1 MAPKQAEKIENPHV
15 GSSSEE
21 DDEESGSSGEE
32 SESSGED
39 SKKDESSDDDGE
51 TLSKLTQKSVAPVA
65 AKKPESDSEVSE
77 SESDSDP
84 EPAEKKTK
92 PLNTVGTKTKP
103 ETSGSAAVTLLESST
118 AKRSLK
124 QTEDESAAAKKKTKT
139 SNTEHAKKPAA
150 TTDEEVK
157 KISGDEAK
165 KMFQRLFSGT
175 DEIAM
180 LQGFLDFT
188 STRGDPYENM
198 DAFCDNVKT
207 LIDFNATKSQ
217 IVTKLQRCKKKFV
230 NMVKNSLKKGKTED
244 KIRFS
249 KDLDQK
255 AFDLS
260 RKIWGVDGVFPAKP
274 RKKSKDSKLP
284 HASPSHAPRR
294 EEEFEIPKAIAVN
307 THLSSSREI
316 ASYFKTENLS
326 VFSLDESTIATG
338 WDMVEDGPKK
348 RQMEEKMKKL
358 KAMQVELCLQRS
370 GLVDSTAR
378 MIFKENASS

>member
-1 MAPKQAEKIENPHV
+1 MAPKQPEKIENPHV

-21 DDEESGSSGEE
+21 DEEESGSSE
-32 SESSGED
+32 SVSSGED

-51 TLSKLTQKSVAPVA
+51 TLSKLTQKSVAPA
-65 AKKPESDSEVSE
+65 ASAKKPESDSEVSE

-92 PLNTVGTKTKP
+92 PLNSVGTKTKP
-103 ETSGSAAVTLLESST
+103 DTSGSALALPESST

-124 QTEDESAAAKKKTKT
+124 LTEDEASAAKKKTKT
-139 SNTEHAKKPAA
+139 AA
-150 TTDEEVK
+150 TGEEVK

-175 DEIAM
+175 DETAM

-188 STRGDPYENM
+188 STRGDPYEKM
-198 DAFCDNVKT
+198 DAFCDYVKT

-230 NMVKNSLKKGKTED
+230 NMVKNSLKKGRTED
-244 KIRFS
+244 KIRFA
-249 KDLDQK
+249 KELDQK

-274 RKKSKDSKLP
+274 RKKSKDVKSP

-294 EEEFEIPKAIAVN
+294 EEEMEIPKAIVVN
-307 THLSSSREI
+307 THLTSSSSREI
-316 ASYFKTENLS
+316 ASFFKGENSS
-326 VFSLDESTIATG
+326 VVSLDESMIAAG
-338 WDMVEDGPKK
+338 WDLIEDGPKK
-348 RQMEEKMKKL
+348 RAMEEKMKKL

-378 MIFKENASS
+378 MVFKENASS

>member
-21 DDEESGSSGEE
+21 DEEESGSSE
-32 SESSGED
+32 SVSSGED

-51 TLSKLTQKSVAPVA
+51 PLSKLTQKSVAPAA

-92 PLNTVGTKTKP
+92 PLNSVGTKTKP
-103 ETSGSAAVTLLESST
+103 ETSGSVIALPENST

-124 QTEDESAAAKKKTKT
+124 LTEDDAAAAKKKT
-139 SNTEHAKKPAA
+139 
-150 TTDEEVK
+150 

-175 DEIAM
+175 DETAM

-188 STRGDPYENM
+188 STRGDPYEKM
-198 DAFCDNVKT
+198 DAFCDYVKT
-207 LIDFNATKSQ
+207 LIDFKATKSQ

-230 NMVKNSLKKGKTED
+230 NMVKNSLKKGRTED
-244 KIRFS
+244 KIKFA
-249 KDLDQK
+249 KELDQK

-274 RKKSKDSKLP
+274 RKKSKDSKSP

-294 EEEFEIPKAIAVN
+294 EEEMEIPKAIVVN
-307 THLSSSREI
+307 THLSSSSREI
-316 ASYFKTENLS
+316 ASFFKADNPS
-326 VFSLDESTIATG
+326 VVSLDESLIAAG
-338 WDMVEDGPKK
+338 WDLIEDGPKK
-348 RQMEEKMKKL
+348 RAMEEKMKKL

-370 GLVDSTAR
+370 GLVDSTAN
-378 MIFKENASS
+378 MVLKENSSS